1 LAAEGVHLIGRRVH
15 SKHRRLA
22 VGFGS
27 KGLKGEVLLAIG
39 VRDDLDRPM
48 HAAFRQ
54 HAAPLRT
61 LACSRSVASDE
72 RQKADR
78 RTRPVAAFRGEGRCG
93 RAWPAVPA
101 KAQLRPALESADAKK
116 VFALLDLVLWQG
128 IESAILENVPG
139 KEEARVP
146 SSRLTL
152 ARKIGL
158 DAPLLCQLR
167 AQDVG

>member
-1 LAAEGVHLIGRRVH
+1 
-15 SKHRRLA
+15 
-22 VGFGS
+22 
-27 KGLKGEVLLAIG
+27 
-39 VRDDLDRPM
+39 
-48 HAAFRQ
+48 
-54 HAAPLRT
+54 
-61 LACSRSVASDE
+61 
-72 RQKADR
+72 
-78 RTRPVAAFRGEGRCG
+78 
-93 RAWPAVPA
+93 VPA